1 VLAEHARRGRRA
13 LHAQVSWLRA
23 RKRDRCA
30 TRRHLRRARMGFVAV
45 GDAAPFVAESPLGRR
60 SSFTCDARTF
70 EPQAELPPVDP
81 GHGFALCLAGL
92 LVGRF
97 PLADRRSHG
106 GKRRVDERQRPSGGP
121 ERAISLADA
130 NAGPRYTGIF
140 LARTRIF
147 QAETRAS
154 VAERCIFLTQTRIFQ
169 AETRA
174 SVAERCI
181 FLAQTRIFRSRA
193 IAAVVDQRVSDA
205 RTGSRTSRRSTF
217 RRRSRIL
224 PTRSSVSPRRMRIS
238 QARRCTGR
246 RARALLPTISNPFP
260 STAPTLPPTPCR
272 HEHKRRG

>member
-1 VLAEHARRGRRA
+1 MLAEHARRGRRA

-154 VAERCIFLTQTRIFQ
+154 VAERCIFL
-169 AETRA
+169 
-174 SVAERCI
+174 
-181 FLAQTRIFRSRA
+181 AQTRIFRSRA